1 MVEEKIIH
9 YNDGL
14 IIECMS
20 ESKARMLVPH
30 KDFEYF
36 VKNEIDLFNIFKE
49 RLAKDFNFITIG
61 NIYLKTECT
70 NKYMIF
76 YFTRKVIPIK

>member
-20 ESKARMLVPH
+20 ESKARVMIPINIV
-30 KDFEYF
+30 KDYIEND
-36 VKNEIDLFNIFKE
+36 KNSYYLFMN
-49 RLAKDFNFITIG
+49 RLEKDFNFKNVG
-61 NIYLKTECT
+61 GFYMKTECT
-70 NKYMIF
+70 PKYMVLN
-76 YFTRKVIPIK
+76 FTRKIIPIK